1 MVEFQKVMKDFYRM
15 CNTYYDA
22 HCFDYPLSNNKNGKY
37 IVCEKFK
44 RIYTEDTE
52 QIIEDWAKKNPVM
65 TNAMKFK
72 EIFGNACHIKCYAD
86 YDTCDKCNGVC
97 SKCQ

>member
-1 MVEFQKVMKDFYRM
+1 MAEFQKVMKDFYRM

-52 QIIEDWAKKNPVM
+52 L
-65 TNAMKFK
+65 
-72 EIFGNACHIKCYAD
+72 
-86 YDTCDKCNGVC
+86 
-97 SKCQ
+97 